1 MLKGFQYRCYPT
13 ISQRAKIAQH
23 FGCCRFVW
31 NWALHQKIQAYQTE
45 QKTLSCINLITQLP
59 ILKRQ
64 TETVW
69 LADVD
74 SQALQMALRNLD
86 NAFQRFFSKQN
97 GFPKFKSRKYPVQS
111 CQFPQRVKVNFDA
124 NTVTFP
130 KIGAVRTKLHRRFAG
145 TVKTVTLRRTATG
158 KYFVSVLVDT
168 ADTLPKAP
176 RIQANTTLG
185 IDLGL
190 THFAIYSNG
199 VKIDNPRH
207 LRRMIARLTVLQ
219 RRLSRKQIGGHNR
232 NKARQRVALLHERIA
247 NARRD
252 FLHKLTHSLTHTD
265 GVDTLALETLNIQG
279 MMKNHTL
286 AQAIGD
292 VSWSMF
298 NTLLE
303 YKAAWSGKNIVRIGQ
318 FEPSSKVC
326 SHCGFVNH
334 ALTLQDRSWTCP
346 SCQTNHDRDVNA
358 AVNIKQFALLP
369 QNLVRPGRPE
379 STPAELPQ

>member
-1 MLKGFQYRCYPT
+1 M
-13 ISQRAKIAQH
+13 SQRAKIAQH

-124 NTVTFP
+124 STVTFP

-219 RRLSRKQIGGHNR
+219 RRLSKKQIGGANR

-252 FLHKLTHSLTHTD
+252 FLHKLTHSLTHTN

-279 MMKNHTL
+279 MMKNHCL

-334 ALTLQDRSWTCP
+334 ILTLKDRSWTCP